1 MRDEETKLPTTAVN
15 DNDNSERDGDLLQ
28 DNNEHEVNTS
38 TVEDSTNAVNKND
51 KTNIHD
57 DERLTIREQMISVQA
72 SNEHSG
78 VIEVSKKQYYI
89 AQDTEMLI
97 SRPSFNAM
105 FVSMFSSSIAKLYWY
120 RPYFGILNRNQSICC
135 NCMMECGNILVMIME
150 TRCSNPH
157 YHPVIYY
164 TNTKECV
171 IVNKPSKWP
180 LSNFVLC
187 PDKELTVEIEEIEK

>member
-1 MRDEETKLPTTAVN
+1 MRHEETKLPTTAEN
-15 DNDNSERDGDLLQ
+15 NNDNSESDGKLLQ
-28 DNNEHEVNTS
+28 VTDEHEVNTS
-38 TVEDSTNAVNKND
+38 AVEDSTNTANKND
-51 KTNIHD
+51 ETNIHD
-57 DERLTIREQMISVQA
+57 DDRLTIREQMISAQA
-72 SNEHSG
+72 SNDHGG
-78 VIEVSKKQYYI
+78 VIEVSQKQYYI

-97 SRPSFNAM
+97 SRPSYAM
-105 FVSMFSSSIAKLYWY
+105 FVSTFSSSIAKLYWY
-120 RPYFGILNRNQSICC
+120 RPYFGILNRTQSICC

-171 IVNKPSKWP
+171 IVNKPSKWL

-187 PDKELTVEIEEIEK
+187 PDKALTVEIEEIEK